1 MVYFKEQ
8 SVYMKFCFG
17 LGKTVMQTHDE
28 LKHAFADETMS
39 RTENV
44 SGFRISEVE
53 WFMLKTQNV

>member
-1 MVYFKEQ
+1 
-8 SVYMKFCFG
+8 MKFCFG

-53 WFMLKTQNV
+53 